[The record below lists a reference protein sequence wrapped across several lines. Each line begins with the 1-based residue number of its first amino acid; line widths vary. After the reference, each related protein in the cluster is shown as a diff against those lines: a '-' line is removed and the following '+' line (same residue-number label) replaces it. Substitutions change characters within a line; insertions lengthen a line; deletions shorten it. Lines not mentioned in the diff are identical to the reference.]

1 MSEKTIQQITF
12 QTKQQRRSKLV
23 KKIWNMRL
31 LYAMAAVGVIY
42 FIVFNYA
49 TLYGLLIAFKDF
61 KARRGIAGSEWV
73 GLANFRKVFGGADIG
88 RVFKNTLIISLT
100 KLALGFPAPIV
111 LAILLNELYHPRFK
125 KSVSSF
131 LYMPHF
137 ISWTV
142 FGGILFNLFSSTTGT
157 IPTFILKTFGVQMPS
172 LITDPRYARGFIYLT
187 HIYKGVGW
195 GTIIYSAAIAGIDE
209 QLYEAAIIDG
219 ANHLQEIWHVT
230 LPGIRATIVTLL
242 VLDVGGVMSAGFDQ
256 IFNLHSNIN
265 AASNVVEILDTYVY
279 KIGVKDGKFSYA
291 TVIGMTKSVI
301 NCVLLV
307 TANWVSGRIAG
318 ESPL

>member
-1 MSEKTIQQITF
+1 MSDKAIAQLVFE
-12 QTKQQRRSKLV
+12 TKEQRRKKLI

-31 LYAMAAVGVIY
+31 LYLMISVGVIY
-42 FIVFNYA
+42 FIVFHYA

-61 KARRGIAGSEWV
+61 KARRGIWGSEWV
-73 GLANFRKVFGGADIG
+73 GLENFRKVFGGADVG
-88 RVFKNTLIISLT
+88 RVFKNTLIISLS
-100 KLALGFPAPIV
+100 KLALGFPAPII

-125 KSVSSF
+125 KTVSSM

-157 IPTFILKTFGVQMPS
+157 IPAFVLQTFGIKMPS
-172 LITDPRYARGFIYLT
+172 LITDPAYARGFLYATNIW
-187 HIYKGVGW
+187 KGVGW

-219 ANHLQEIWHVT
+219 ANHFQEIWHIT

-242 VLDVGGVMSAGFDQ
+242 VLDVGGTMSAGFDQ
-256 IFNLHSNIN
+256 IFNLHSNIS
-265 AASNVVEILDTYVY
+265 AASDVVEIIDTYVY
-279 KIGVKDGKFSYA
+279 SIGVKGGKFSYA
-291 TVIGMTKSVI
+291 ACVGMTKSII
-301 NCVLLV
+301 NCILLI
-307 TANWVSGRIAG
+307 TANWASGKIAG